1 MNRKAFLRRLGL
13 GLLAAPLA
21 PVVATKI
28 VEALPKAAPA
38 ASAEDSSISQVKP
51 PAIYKFRS
59 HTADYDLER
68 GDVITITDAKWGLSD
83 VRGQIVSIR
92 GVQYQPGSAIAR
104 PVLPVIE
111 FTVLLEP
118 HFKRSSVQPAS
129 VMRSIFVNGERGNT
143 S

>member
-13 GLLAAPLA
+13 GLIAAPLA
-21 PVVATKI
+21 PMAAAKV

-38 ASAEDSSISQVKP
+38 ASAEDSISQVKP
-51 PAIYKFRS
+51 PTLYKFRS
-59 HTADYDLER
+59 HTDNYDLER
-68 GDVITITDAKWGLSD
+68 GDTISITDAKWGLSD

-92 GVQYQPGSAIAR
+92 GVQHQPGSAIAR

>member
-21 PVVATKI
+21 PVVAAKI
-28 VEALPKAAPA
+28 VEALPKAAPV
-38 ASAEDSSISQVKP
+38 EDSISQVKP
-51 PAIYKFRS
+51 PSIYKFRS
-59 HTADYDLER
+59 HTDNYDLER
-68 GDVITITDAKWGLSD
+68 GDTISITDAKWGLSD

-92 GVQYQPGSAIAR
+92 GVQYQPSSAIAR

-118 HFKRSSVQPAS
+118 NFKRGSGQPAS
-129 VMRSIFVNGERGNT
+129 VMRSIFVNGERT
-143 S
+143 AS